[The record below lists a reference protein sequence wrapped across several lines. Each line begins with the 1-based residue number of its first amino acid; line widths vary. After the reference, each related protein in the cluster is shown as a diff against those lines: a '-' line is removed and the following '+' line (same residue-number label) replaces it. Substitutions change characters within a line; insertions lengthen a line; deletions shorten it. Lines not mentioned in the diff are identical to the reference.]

1 MVKCAVAE
9 LVKFI
14 GAHQTISV
22 HVILIDNALDITFR
36 KLKLIKGDKD
46 PESLPCNAMLYC
58 GQPQTNV
65 QMNKFLETM
74 VDWYQ
79 FTDNI
84 KKIVGFCAYV
94 MRSSMAKLYAARYKR
109 KSQAK
114 VCKKASRD
122 LSLPLRQSIDNR
134 TPIYAELLRLGLA
147 NDIAKLDFLSHVYDP
162 LKENRLC
169 VPQDMIG
176 EIVWGCKTLGA
187 RNRAS

>member
-1 MVKCAVAE
+1 
-9 LVKFI
+9 
-14 GAHQTISV
+14 
-22 HVILIDNALDITFR
+22 
-36 KLKLIKGDKD
+36 
-46 PESLPCNAMLYC
+46 
-58 GQPQTNV
+58 
-65 QMNKFLETM
+65 MNKFLETM

-84 KKIVGFCAYV
+84 KKIVSFCAYV

-162 LKENRLC
+162 YGTGALC
-169 VPQDMIG
+169 PASADDSSMSGICEAQIRYRG
-176 EIVWGCKTLGA
+176 GITESLPWLQPPCRCGCPAKIQATVYHKYDCEKISSLP
-187 RNRAS
+187 S